1 MLEYEP
7 TSTTGFVSAASPPFV
22 ALPFLYELRPLSL
35 GEILDR
41 TFSIYR
47 KRFSLYVG
55 LSSVAAAITTVGTFV
70 SLSLGLVGGK
80 IDHAKSP
87 RVALMSGAVSL
98 VTALVYIVAYSITQA
113 ATVSAVSAHY
123 LGEEATIGSAL
134 RSAGRHW
141 FRYILIVFWQ
151 TWSAM
156 WLPFALFIPAIG
168 FVAVPKL
175 GLIWLGYFFIFL
187 AVASLVYSP
196 FAYIRNSLGIVAS
209 AVEDLKVRKA
219 MRRSKVLVAGH
230 KARVL
235 VIFLLMWILG
245 VAAGVLQQIPTA
257 LLIAA
262 HGWSRV
268 GLETLVLM
276 LTFVGNA
283 LVAPVGAIAL
293 CLFYVDERVRKEG
306 FDVEMLMNRS
316 MAPPAATGIGAL
328 PSPFTSELS

>member
-7 TSTTGFVSAASPPFV
+7 NSIVELVSAAPPPFV
-22 ALPFLYELRPLSL
+22 AQPFLYELRPLSL

-47 KRFSLYVG
+47 KRFWLYVG

-80 IDHAKSP
+80 IDPTKSP
-87 RVALMSGAVSL
+87 KVVLMSGIVTML
-98 VTALVYIVAYSITQA
+98 TALVYVVAYSVTQA

-156 WLPFALFIPAIG
+156 WLPFVLFIPAMG
-168 FVAVPKL
+168 FIAVPKL
-175 GLIWLGYFFIFL
+175 GLSWLGYLFIFL
-187 AVASLVYSP
+187 ACASIIYAP

-235 VIFLLMWILG
+235 VIFLLMWVLG
-245 VAAGVLQQIPTA
+245 LVAGVLQQIPTV
-257 LLIAA
+257 LLVTS
-262 HGWSRV
+262 HGWARV
-268 GLETLVLM
+268 TLETVVLM

-306 FDVEMLMNRS
+306 FDVETLMNRS
-316 MAPPAATGIGAL
+316 MSPPAAMGVDAL
-328 PSPFTSELS
+328 PSPFTSELT